1 MSLALQHTKCF
12 AIIDGAMFVFLTER
26 DRKLTETLILDE
38 LEKRKKDIVGYRKK
52 GNDIKIIREI
62 EIVQKVIRE

>member
-1 MSLALQHTKCF
+1 MSLTLQHTKCF

-26 DRKLTETLILDE
+26 GRKLTETLIFSRITKE
-38 LEKRKKDIVGYRKK
+38 KKDIVGYRKK
-52 GNDIKIIREI
+52 GNEIKIIREI